1 MEPVDHVPELLLL
14 QGGQRPR
21 VVPGDELLHLAG
33 VQVGDLQRSSCHQV
47 ITLTLVT
54 WNVSPRPFLV
64 LMSPDQSNKW
74 IKLKTIEIKKIIE
87 GVMQSSQVVA
97 ALLPLIVADH
107 LLEEV
112 LDVGV
117 LVHVARLEGLLEG

>member
-1 MEPVDHVPELLLL
+1 M
-14 QGGQRPR
+14 
-21 VVPGDELLHLAG
+21 
-33 VQVGDLQRSSCHQV
+33 
-47 ITLTLVT
+47 
-54 WNVSPRPFLV
+54 SPRPFLV

>member
-1 MEPVDHVPELLLL
+1 MK
-14 QGGQRPR
+14 
-21 VVPGDELLHLAG
+21 
-33 VQVGDLQRSSCHQV
+33 S
-47 ITLTLVT
+47 
-54 WNVSPRPFLV
+54 
-64 LMSPDQSNKW
+64 
-74 IKLKTIEIKKIIE
+74 KIIE